1 MATQTSV
8 CDIYDCA
15 KCEHLSKGL
24 CLGCRKANQE
34 LLESGEPVCAV
45 YECVSQRA
53 ITSCADCKESRCT
66 LKRSVESVCP
76 MRSRFENTRWWAG
89 RMARALESR
98 KGASGSSK
106 KQEVSE
112 KVINRLRW
120 YLTALDGFAGEGVTS
135 ISSWRLAERVGVN
148 AALIRK
154 DLSRFGDFGTPSL
167 GYEVAYLIQRLKDIL
182 RLDKRHKVLWIG
194 AAALRFHA
202 GSISRLANQ
211 FCGITAVLDSDP
223 QEIGH
228 SVCDIIVEPLDR
240 LEQVLA
246 AKDIQTATIAIP
258 GADAFD
264 IAEKL
269 ADSGIKSILNL
280 SGEILPLPDTIRVT
294 NLDLVGELMELCY
307 YSAP

>member
-1 MATQTSV
+1 MATQTAV
-8 CDIYDCA
+8 CGIYDCTT
-15 KCEHLSKGL
+15 CEHMSKGI
-24 CLGCRKANQE
+24 CPGCREANQR
-34 LLESGEPVCAV
+34 LLKSGEPVCAV
-45 YECVSQRA
+45 FECVYRRA
-53 ITSCADCKESRCT
+53 IAGCANCEEARCI

-89 RMARALESR
+89 RMARALETR
-98 KGASGSSK
+98 KGAGSNSK

-120 YLTALDGFAGEGVTS
+120 YLTALDGFAEEGATS

-167 GYEVAYLIQRLKDIL
+167 GYEVAYLVQRLRDIL
-182 RLDKRHKVLWIG
+182 RLDHRHKVLWIG
-194 AAALRFHA
+194 AASLRFHT
-202 GSISRLANQ
+202 GSLIRLGNH
-211 FCGITAVLDSDP
+211 FCGITTVLDADP
-223 QEIGH
+223 HEVGQ
-228 SVCDIIVEPLDR
+228 SVCDINVEPLDK

-246 AKDIQTATIAIP
+246 ANDIHTATIAVT
-258 GADAFD
+258 GAQAFD
-264 IAEKL
+264 IAERL

-280 SGEILPLPDTIRVT
+280 SGEILPLPDTVRVT
-294 NLDLVGELMELCY
+294 NLDLVGELLELCY

>member
-1 MATQTSV
+1 MATQVAV
-8 CDIYDCA
+8 CGIYDCA
-15 KCEHLSKGL
+15 KCEHLSKGI
-24 CLGCRKANQE
+24 CPGCQEANQQ
-34 LLESGEPVCAV
+34 LLKSGEPVCAV
-45 YECVSQRA
+45 FECVDQRA
-53 ITSCADCKESRCT
+53 IAGCADCEESRCT

-89 RMARALESR
+89 RMARALEAR
-98 KGASGSSK
+98 KGTGGNSR

-120 YLTALDGFAGEGVTS
+120 YLTALDGFAAEGVTS

-167 GYEVAYLIQRLKDIL
+167 GYEVTFLIQRLRDIL
-182 RLDKRHKVLWIG
+182 RLDQRHKVLWIG

-202 GSISRLANQ
+202 GSISRLGNH
-211 FCGITAVLDSDP
+211 FCGISAVLDIDP
-223 QEIGH
+223 HEIGK
-228 SVCDIIVEPLDR
+228 SVYDINVEPLDK

-246 AKDIQTATIAIP
+246 AKDIQTATIAVS
-258 GADAFD
+258 GAPAFD
-264 IAEKL
+264 IAERL
-269 ADSGIKSILNL
+269 ADFGIKSILNL

-294 NLDLVGELMELCY
+294 NFDLVGELLELCY